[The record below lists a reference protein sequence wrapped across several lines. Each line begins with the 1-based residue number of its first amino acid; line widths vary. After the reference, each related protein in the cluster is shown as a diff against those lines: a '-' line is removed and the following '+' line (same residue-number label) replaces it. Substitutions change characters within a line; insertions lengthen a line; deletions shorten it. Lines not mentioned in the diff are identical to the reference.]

1 MKKSKLFLRAF
12 ILLFA
17 IIIPLAC
24 GSDDNG
30 GTPPVV
36 DVEALYTVSS
46 PKEVKNYTSGESLA
60 TVSDADG
67 AITKATLQS
76 GSNLPAGTALNG
88 TTGELTVSDVA
99 ALVAGTYSIGITTE
113 DANGGTTDH
122 TISVVLNAN
131 NDTAAE
137 YAVIEAKAIQDY
149 TMGESIATAADA
161 DGDIVGATLE
171 SGSELPA
178 GTALNATTGEITVDD
193 PTLLVPGTYEFN
205 IVTEDALG
213 GSTVNMVSITFNTNP
228 DVDSVYSVTEAK
240 SVEDY
245 EAQESIAT
253 VTDDNGE
260 ITSAVL
266 GNGSE
271 LPAGTALNATT
282 GEITATDPALL
293 VPGTYTFEITTE
305 DVFEGSTTQS
315 VTLVFDENPIRV
327 NINSGG
333 DEFVSTD
340 ITYSADQFFIGTSM
354 PFTPADPKPAIEGT
368 DDDELYLTERFG
380 TDFGYEIALDNGTYK
395 VTLHFVELFWG
406 APGLGSAGGAGDRV
420 FDVSLEGVIVVND
433 YDIFAD
439 VGALTATT
447 REFEVSLNDGTLNIG
462 FLASADNAKIAAI
475 QIEEIK

>member
-1 MKKSKLFLRAF
+1 MKKSKFFVRTLF
-12 ILLFA
+12 LLFA
-17 IIIPLAC
+17 IVVPIAC

-46 PKEVKNYTSGESLA
+46 PKEVKDYTSGESLA

-137 YAVIEAKAIQDY
+137 YTVTDAKAIQDY
-149 TMGESIATAADA
+149 TMGESIATAMDA

-171 SGSELPA
+171 SGSEIPA
-178 GTALNATTGEITVDD
+178 GTALNGTTGEITVED
-193 PTLLVPGTYEFN
+193 PALLVPGTYEIN
-205 IVTEDALG
+205 VVTEDALG
-213 GSTVNMVSITFNTNP
+213 GTTVNMVSITFNTNP
-228 DVDSVYSVTEAK
+228 DVDAVYSVDEAK

-253 VTDDNGE
+253 VTDDNGA

-266 GNGSE
+266 GSGSG

-282 GEITATDPALL
+282 GEITVTDPALL
-293 VPGTYTFEITTE
+293 VPGTYTVEITTE

-333 DEFVSTD
+333 DELVLTD
-340 ITYSADQFFIGTSM
+340 ITFSADQFFVGTSTA
-354 PFTPADPKPAIEGT
+354 FTPDPVPAIENT
-368 DDDELYLTERFG
+368 DDDELYVTERYG

-420 FDVSLEGVIVVND
+420 FDVSLEGVTVISD
-433 YDIFAD
+433 YDIFAE
-439 VGALTATT
+439 VGALSATT
-447 REFEVSLNDGTLNIG
+447 REFEVTLNDGMLNIG
-462 FLASADNAKIAAI
+462 FLASEDNAKIAAI
-475 QIEEIK
+475 EIEEVK